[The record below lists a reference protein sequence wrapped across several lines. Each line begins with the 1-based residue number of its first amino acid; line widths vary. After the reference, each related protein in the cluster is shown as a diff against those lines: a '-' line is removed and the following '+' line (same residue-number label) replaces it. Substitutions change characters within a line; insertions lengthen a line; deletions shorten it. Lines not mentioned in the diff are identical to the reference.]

1 CVTHRPYYEDDS
13 GYHFTRSFF
22 FDFW

>member
-1 CVTHRPYYEDDS
+1 CATHRPYYGDDS

>member
-1 CVTHRPYYEDDS
+1 CATHRPYYEDDS

>member
-1 CVTHRPYYEDDS
+1 CATHRPYYEDDS

-22 FDFW
+22 FDLW

>member
-1 CVTHRPYYEDDS
+1 CATHGPYYEDDS

>member
-1 CVTHRPYYEDDS
+1 CATHRPYYEDDS
-13 GYHFTRSFF
+13 GYHFARSFF